1 MDNVSTRIFKITLIV
16 IFVAFSKNLYS
27 QVQERD
33 TSKYLYLLVGPD
45 VQLNLNYALMKAAAD
60 ENIPGIKW
68 LMNHGAEI
76 DAVTPEQVTP
86 LLFAVAKKNKEAVKA
101 LLEYEPDVN
110 HYSRF
115 GETPLLLAVKNNDIV
130 IAEMLIRDSADINLS
145 DQNGATPLH
154 FAAIYGF
161 FYLADMLLYYEA
173 ANFKETFD
181 GTTPLMAAVY
191 SGSADIA
198 DLLLQNGANPE
209 ARDKMG
215 FTPFLI
221 AAQNGDTLIMDLL
234 LKRKID
240 LYEINNFKINAL
252 DICIKMNFKE
262 AAIYLLRKGDKWLT
276 SKPDAINPYSVATV
290 FRRKE
295 IAGILRENNI
305 PENYRFG
312 FNQISFSAST
322 RVCLHDYFAGISF
335 SLKEPSMNA
344 GLFVG
349 CDVKPD
355 YTRVLIKKNSN
366 LFYQY
371 MDKSSLAYAGVF
383 KDFSLTDYPLNAN
396 WSFTCSLA
404 AAYAFGNKLKG
415 TEIVPENKFKI
426 VPGLGFKIAKNSLC
440 LSGNIDYIKS
450 GFYKVGPIWFRLGV
464 SYSFFFDNLSAP
476 AKIIK
481 WY

>member
-1 MDNVSTRIFKITLIV
+1 MDYASTRISKIILIF

-27 QVQERD
+27 QVQEGD
-33 TSKYLYLLVGPD
+33 TTQYLDFLVGPD
-45 VQLNLNYALMKAAAD
+45 EQFNLNYALMKAAAS
-60 ENIPGIKW
+60 ENILGIKW
-68 LMNHGAEI
+68 LMKHGAEI
-76 DAVTPEQVTP
+76 DAVTPEEVTP
-86 LLFAVAKKNKEAVKA
+86 LLFAVAKKNKKAVKV

-110 HYSRF
+110 HFSKY
-115 GETPLLLAVKNNDIV
+115 GETPLLLAVKNNDLE

-145 DQNGATPLH
+145 DRYGATPLH
-154 FAAIYGF
+154 YAAIYGF
-161 FYLADMLLYYEA
+161 FYIADMLLYYEA
-173 ANFKETFD
+173 ATFKETSD
-181 GTTPLMAAVY
+181 GTTPLMAAAY

-198 DLLLQNGANPE
+198 DILLQNGANPE

-221 AAQNGDTLIMDLL
+221 SAQNGDTVIMDLL
-234 LKRKID
+234 VKRKID
-240 LYEINNFKINAL
+240 LYEVNNFKINAL
-252 DICIKMNFKE
+252 DICIKMNFKD
-262 AAIYLLRKGDKWLT
+262 AASYLLRKGDKWLT
-276 SKPDAINPYSVATV
+276 SKPDAINPYNVASV

-312 FNQISFSAST
+312 FNQMSFSASA
-322 RVCLHDYFAGISF
+322 RVCLHDYFTGISF

-344 GLFVG
+344 GLFAG
-349 CDVKPD
+349 CDIKPD
-355 YTRVLIKKNSN
+355 YTRVLIKENSH

-371 MDKSSLAYAGVF
+371 MDKSSLAYAGLF
-383 KDFSLTDYPLNAN
+383 KDFSLTDNPLNAN
-396 WSFTCSLA
+396 WSFTCSVA

-426 VPGLGFKIAKNSLC
+426 VPGIGFKVARNSLC
-440 LSGNIDYIKS
+440 VSGDIDYIKS
-450 GFYKVGPIWFRLGV
+450 GFYKVGPVWFRLGV
-464 SYSFFFDNLSAP
+464 SYSFFFDNLNAP